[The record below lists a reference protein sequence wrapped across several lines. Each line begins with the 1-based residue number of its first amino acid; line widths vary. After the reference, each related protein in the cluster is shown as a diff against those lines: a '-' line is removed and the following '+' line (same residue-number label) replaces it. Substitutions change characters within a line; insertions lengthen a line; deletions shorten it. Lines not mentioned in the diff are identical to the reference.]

1 VAFELRSEFPAA
13 AGDNGGAFYDPT
25 QTDVN
30 IFAEHPIIG
39 LIGQNGRRGSRVR
52 FIDFPTPAGT
62 VRIKM
67 RHEGVT
73 PTGGGYFFAPSI
85 SAIRDVLAA

>member
-30 IFAEHPIIG
+30 IFAENPIIG
-39 LIGQNGRRGSRVR
+39 RNGRQGSRVR

-73 PTGGGYFFAPSI
+73 PTGGGYVFAPSI